1 MSWKNHLKEKLV
13 DAARRLIDDLPNAAR
28 FAGYGPIVLEAAGLG
43 RIASGLSDNMAG
55 LYLLGGAVGA
65 ALLGIGALIRFLP
78 GTSADLRQTAM
89 KMMEGGIILLAI
101 IGTGALILQGAF
113 GIGKSIAEAF
123 SAPAGNQPTDYLN
136 PWNR

>member
-1 MSWKNHLKEKLV
+1 MSWKNHLKERLA
-13 DAARRLIDDLPNAAR
+13 DATRRLIDDLPNAAR
-28 FAGYGPIVLEAAGLG
+28 FAGYGPIVYAGLG
-43 RIASGLSDNMAG
+43 NIASDLSNNMAG

-65 ALLGIGALIRFLP
+65 ILLGIGALIRFLP

-101 IGTGALILQGAF
+101 IGTGSLILQGAF
-113 GIGKSIAEAF
+113 GIGKSISSAF
-123 SAPAGNQPTDYLN
+123 SGTPGNEPTNYLN

>member
-1 MSWKNHLKEKLV
+1 
-13 DAARRLIDDLPNAAR
+13 
-28 FAGYGPIVLEAAGLG
+28 
-43 RIASGLSDNMAG
+43 
-55 LYLLGGAVGA
+55 
-65 ALLGIGALIRFLP
+65 
-78 GTSADLRQTAM
+78 M

-123 SAPAGNQPTDYLN
+123 SAPAGSEPTDYLN